1 MAQWEK
7 FPTDKTSMAF
17 NLGLLNPLSMGATLA
32 HRRLQALVD
41 ASRTKDTPLDM
52 AQIQPLLDRGAMK
65 SPGEGRLKEDRDFLA
80 FLFENLP
87 RDQFVGIAG
96 GVSSTMGPTV
106 RGWLLSTST
115 RREEVKAWFEAGVD
129 LSATAPGTTQGP
141 DHNLRMLF
149 QWVPREA
156 FSSVMA
162 GLDDDSRKR
171 VLGWMIDEAKTS
183 EEVEALLL
191 QGAVVTLDVPGTT
204 PFTALLRLSRF
215 ETTTPFFLEHLS
227 RFPEWAHMEVQSFRE
242 RETHVP
248 EWLLQHACPMAFSQ
262 AMDHGLDPF
271 SLFHRRTM
279 DVYGNSRRLSD
290 REHAEDRPQGNE
302 SLLQFVLRTLT
313 QDNLD
318 EERETSLLAKAVTLF
333 ERGATQ
339 THSGTHGDRDHD
351 GFNILGGKPRQM
363 TPRQSFPRASNRVI
377 EVLYPYFLKDTLE
390 IKLQNL
396 LTDRHFQ
403 ALVPVED
410 GSGNTRLNPA
420 IEDLLQQ
427 GARAFAQTASDLDHG
442 DRLSAIV
449 ELAGKV
455 GRHPDAEFERVFDT
469 YVPDNAK
476 PGVLVAMLSRLFD
489 YYPSHALDRYQAAV
503 RWVIGKGVDL
513 DAKDGPG
520 MGESFKFTLA
530 KEMPDLFSDLLESG
544 RIDLDKPTYEGRP
557 GKGNHAPL
565 GVQIARFLEPD
576 SLRMIL
582 ASGWDADRVFECEQQ
597 HLTLA
602 QIVAQQVERK
612 VRRDEAIM
620 TAWAKAQAKLILGR
634 NYDYEVFLASR
645 TDQKMELLH
654 QSGVDFSRTGPSN
667 SSGPAE
673 ILHKA
678 HKDDPWR
685 DNPMA
690 PLMEKM
696 AVWKE
701 QSQINA
707 RIATVPESR
716 PETEEHCPP
725 RPAKVYL

>member
-1 MAQWEK
+1 
-7 FPTDKTSMAF
+7 MAF

-32 HRRLQALVD
+32 HRRLQELVET
-41 ASRTKDTPLDM
+41 SRRQGIALDM
-52 AQIQPLLDRGAMK
+52 AQIQPLLDRGAMA
-65 SPGEGRLKEDRDFLA
+65 SPGESRLKGDRDFLE
-80 FLFENLP
+80 FLFGHLP
-87 RDQFVGIAG
+87 RERFVELVGA
-96 GVSSTMGPTV
+96 VNASMGPTV
-106 RGWLLSTST
+106 RAWLLSTST
-115 RREEVKAWFEAGVD
+115 RRDEVRAWFEAGVD

-141 DHNLRMLF
+141 DHNLGLLF

-162 GLDDDSRKR
+162 GLDDPSRKR
-171 VLGWMIDEAKTS
+171 VLGWMIDEAQTS

-191 QGAVVTLDVPGTT
+191 QGAVVTMDVPGVD

-215 ETTTPFFLEHLS
+215 EATTPFFLEHLS
-227 RFPEWAHMEVQSFRE
+227 RFPEWVHMNVQNFRE

-248 EWLLQHACPMAFSQ
+248 EWLLQHACPMAFSRV
-262 AMDHGLDPF
+262 MDQGLDPF
-271 SLFHRRTM
+271 SLFHLRTT
-279 DVYGNSRRLSD
+279 DVYGNARRLSD
-290 REHAEDRPQGNE
+290 PEYAEDRPKGTE
-302 SLLQFVLRTLT
+302 SLLQFALRTLT

-318 EERETSLLAKAVTLF
+318 EERETALLAKAIALF

-339 THSGTHGDRDHD
+339 THSGTAREQDHD
-351 GFNILGGKPRQM
+351 GFNILGGKPRQT
-363 TPRQSFPRASNRVI
+363 TPQQSFPRASNRVI
-377 EVLYPYFLKDTLE
+377 EALYPHFLKDTLE
-390 IKLQNL
+390 IKLQSL
-396 LTDRHFQ
+396 LTDRHFK
-403 ALVPVED
+403 ALIPVEE
-410 GSGNTRLNPA
+410 GSGKTRLNPA
-420 IEDLLQQ
+420 IEDLFQQ
-427 GARAFAQTASDLDHG
+427 GARAFAQPASDLDHG
-442 DRLSAIV
+442 GRLSAIV

-469 YVPDNAK
+469 YVPDPAK
-476 PGVLVAMLSRLFD
+476 PRVLVAMLSRLFD
-489 YYPSHALDRYQAAV
+489 YYPSHALDRYHAAV

-520 MGESFKFTLA
+520 MEESFKFTLA
-530 KEMPDLFSDLLESG
+530 KKMPDLFSELLANG
-544 RIDLDKPTYEGRP
+544 RIDLDQPTYEGRA

-565 GVQIARFLEPD
+565 GVQIARLLGPEA
-576 SLRMIL
+576 LYMIL

-620 TAWAKAQAKLILGR
+620 TAWAKAQDKLILGR

-678 HKDDPWR
+678 HKDDPWQ

-696 AVWKE
+696 VVWKE
-701 QSQINA
+701 QSQLNA